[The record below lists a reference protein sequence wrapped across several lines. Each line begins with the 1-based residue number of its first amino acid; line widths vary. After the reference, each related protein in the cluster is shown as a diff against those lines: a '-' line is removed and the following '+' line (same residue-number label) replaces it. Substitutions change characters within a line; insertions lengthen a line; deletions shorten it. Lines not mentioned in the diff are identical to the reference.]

1 MESKGNLNGLPEREV
16 TSLEFHLALL
26 NKAHE
31 TMPDAEILEYCMW
44 LIPFISTKDHIWWS
58 IYPSEQNGI
67 ELCSGDTD
75 ETFIVDFHKE
85 YGFVKM
91 HARILQQ
98 NENVISDPSQDV
110 TIEFIDVDKVPM
122 EYPGMSEFMAEHVVM
137 SKRVFTKDPG
147 WKLRMIQE
155 DIPFYIA

>member
-1 MESKGNLNGLPEREV
+1 MDSNGELNVLPEREV

-44 LIPFISTKDHIWWS
+44 LIPFISTKEHVWWS
-58 IYPSEQNGI
+58 IYPSEQGGI
-67 ELCSGDTD
+67 ELCSGDAD

-85 YGFVKM
+85 YGFVKL

-98 NENVISDPSQDV
+98 SSESFPGPSQDV

-122 EYPGMSEFMAEHVVM
+122 EYPGMAEFIAEHVAM
-137 SKRVFTKDPG
+137 SRKVFIEDPD